1 MQGAGPFCSP
11 DSQDLFP
18 APAGARTRPPPGPGP
33 DTQPNAD
40 IPTGEFD
47 PLPPAPV
54 NQPSPRSR
62 SGGTLSATTGPDAPR
77 TGGLRSGETPRSA
90 TLEEW
95 TEWLRGPLGTPSTFR
110 EERGG
115 AAGGPRGG
123 AHREAA
129 RDSPPAGPRRR
140 ARSPPGSPQG
150 TPPPPHGAAP
160 LRSPEGPAAPR
171 PASPRRPEPRGHPS
185 SASQPLRGSA
195 PHSQRGP
202 TPFPA
207 AATSPPP
214 AAPHRV
220 SATAGGRAHAAAP
233 ARPATALRAARS
245 RLLQPGT
252 RRDIRARIPT
262 PGLFLGVRPRPGRNS
277 FFAARVRTAR
287 TSWCPSAG
295 LASPFLSASSLSSLP
310 GSPFRVYFCS
320 RWVLKGLSWTRRG
333 TSQREPR
340 LLNS

>member
-1 MQGAGPFCSP
+1 VRPQGRTPPALAVYGAGRPRDPRRWRNGPSG
-11 DSQDLFP
+11 SA
-18 APAGARTRPPPGPGP
+18 APWELRQLSGRSGAARLGAPEVARTGRR
-33 DTQPNAD
+33 
-40 IPTGEFD
+40 
-47 PLPPAPV
+47 L
-54 NQPSPRSR
+54 
-62 SGGTLSATTGPDAPR
+62 ATV
-77 TGGLRSGETPRSA
+77 
-90 TLEEW
+90 
-95 TEWLRGPLGTPSTFR
+95 
-110 EERGG
+110 
-115 AAGGPRGG
+115 
-123 AHREAA
+123 
-129 RDSPPAGPRRR
+129 PPAGPRRR